1 MLLSYFIALSCTDL
15 IPLIL
20 LSLSVYRHLVCQ
32 IEKDLERNYR
42 TVIHL
47 LGTYYLFV
55 GIFGI
60 YYHLIPIFIYGSVS
74 LVVMSSD
81 NRTSRDNPRVTK
93 DASATTVGTTLF
105 DVANENF
112 TKLINESAKVQPE
125 YAQAISNLQQE
136 YIEASRNAIQTTTS
150 VQKQF
155 ANSNSNFN
163 NLIVSD
169 TAAPYIQGLIKQSND
184 STNNIIRM
192 ADINHQLTINV
203 LNALREN
210 VKNYSRTVEA
220 TAEFNSNLAKA
231 WASSYSSIQH
241 QFNKGQ

>member
-1 MLLSYFIALSCTDL
+1 MG
-15 IPLIL
+15 
-20 LSLSVYRHLVCQ
+20 V
-32 IEKDLERNYR
+32 
-42 TVIHL
+42 
-47 LGTYYLFV
+47 V
-55 GIFGI
+55 GIN
-60 YYHLIPIFIYGSVS
+60 YHLIPIFIYGSVS
-74 LVVMSSD
+74 LGVMSSE
-81 NRTSRDNPRVTK
+81 NKTSRDNPRVTK
-93 DASATTVGTTLF
+93 DTSATTDGTTLF

>member
-1 MLLSYFIALSCTDL
+1 M
-15 IPLIL
+15 
-20 LSLSVYRHLVCQ
+20 
-32 IEKDLERNYR
+32 
-42 TVIHL
+42 
-47 LGTYYLFV
+47 GFV
-55 GIFGI
+55 GIH
-60 YYHLIPIFIYGSVS
+60 YHLIPIFIYGSVS

>member
-1 MLLSYFIALSCTDL
+1 MLLSYFIALFCTDL

-20 LSLSVYRHLVCQ
+20 LSLSVYLHLVCQ
-32 IEKDLERNYR
+32 IEKDLVRNYR
-42 TVIHL
+42 AVIYL
-47 LGTYYLFV
+47 LGRYYLFV
-55 GIFGI
+55 GIPGI

>member
-15 IPLIL
+15 ILLIL
-20 LSLSVYRHLVCQ
+20 LSLSVYLHLVCQ

-42 TVIHL
+42 TVIYL

-55 GIFGI
+55 GISGI

-163 NLIVSD
+163 NLVVSD

>member
-1 MLLSYFIALSCTDL
+1 MWSKSVVLWLLD
-15 IPLIL
+15 
-20 LSLSVYRHLVCQ
+20 
-32 IEKDLERNYR
+32 
-42 TVIHL
+42 
-47 LGTYYLFV
+47 TYYQFV
-55 GIFGI
+55 GVDGI
-60 YYHLIPIFIYGSVS
+60 YYHLIPMFIYGSV
-74 LVVMSSD
+74 LPVVMSSE
-81 NRTSRDNPRVTK
+81 NKTSRDNPRVTK
-93 DASATTVGTTLF
+93 DTSATTDGTTLF

-136 YIEASRNAIQTTTS
+136 YIEATRNAIQTTTS

-192 ADINHQLTINV
+192 TDINHQLTINV

-231 WASSYSSIQH
+231 WASSYSSVQH
-241 QFNKGQ
+241 QFTKGQ

>member
-15 IPLIL
+15 ILLLL
-20 LSLSVYRHLVCQ
+20 LSLSVYLHLVCQ

-42 TVIHL
+42 TVIYL

-55 GIFGI
+55 GISGI